1 MNSILDYEKLVYK
14 IIRKYSYNQ
23 NDLEDL
29 YQVGMIALDKAC
41 KNYDKNSNC
50 QFSTYAYLYIKGEV
64 LKYIRENKVIKVSK
78 DTIKL
83 NSLIN
88 KTKDSLEQHYGRSV
102 SLEEIASFLE
112 IPLEKVNDT
121 IISNEYVKSL
131 EYTLNEEGKELNLYD
146 TYGYYEKELSEDIMD
161 LRSELNN
168 LDDFD
173 KRLIDL
179 RYYKGMTQQEVS
191 RCLGMSQVQVS
202 RKENKIL
209 TKLNSKL
216 SV

>member
-1 MNSILDYEKLVYK
+1 MNTILDYEKLVYK
-14 IIRKYSYNQ
+14 IIRRYSYNM
-23 NDLEDL
+23 NDIDDL
-29 YQVGMIALDKAC
+29 YQVGMIALDKAL
-41 KNYDKNSNC
+41 KNYNKDLNC

-83 NSLIN
+83 NTLIN
-88 KTKDSLEQHYGRSV
+88 KTKDYLEQKYSRSV
-102 SLEEIASFLE
+102 SLNEIASFLE
-112 IPLEKVNDT
+112 IPIEKVSDT

-131 EYTLNEEGKELNLYD
+131 EYTLNEEGKDLNLYD
-146 TYGYYEKELSEDIMD
+146 TYGYEEKDLDENILD
-161 LRSELNN
+161 LRDELNK

-173 KRLIDL
+173 RKLINL
-179 RYYKGMTQQEVS
+179 RYYRGLTQQETS
-191 RCLGMSQVQVS
+191 EELGLSQVQIS

-209 TKLNSKL
+209 TKLNSRL

>member
-14 IIRKYSYNQ
+14 IIRRYSYNQ

-41 KNYDKNSNC
+41 KNYDKSSNC

-88 KTKDSLEQHYGRSV
+88 KTKDYLEQHYGRSV

-112 IPLEKVNDT
+112 IPIEKVNDT

-146 TYGYYEKELSEDIMD
+146 TYGYCEKELNEDIMD
-161 LRSELNN
+161 LRNELNT

-191 RCLGMSQVQVS
+191 KCLGMSQVQVS

-209 TKLNSKL
+209 TKLNSRL
-216 SV
+216 SA

>member
-1 MNSILDYEKLVYK
+1 MNTILDYEKLVYK
-14 IIRKYSYNQ
+14 IIRRYSYNM
-23 NDLEDL
+23 NDIDDL
-29 YQVGMIALDKAC
+29 YQVGMIALDKAL
-41 KNYDKNSNC
+41 KNYNKELNC

-83 NSLIN
+83 NTLIN
-88 KTKDSLEQHYGRSV
+88 KTKDYLEQKYSRSV
-102 SLEEIASFLE
+102 SLNEIASFLE
-112 IPLEKVNDT
+112 IPIEKISDT

-131 EYTLNEEGKELNLYD
+131 EYTLNEEGKDLNLYD
-146 TYGYYEKELSEDIMD
+146 TYGYEEKDLDENILD
-161 LRSELNN
+161 LRDELNK

-173 KRLIDL
+173 RKLINL
-179 RYYKGMTQQEVS
+179 RYYRGLTQQETS
-191 RCLGMSQVQVS
+191 EELGLSQVQIS

-209 TKLNSKL
+209 TKLNSRL

>member
-14 IIRKYSYNQ
+14 IIRRYSYNQ

-64 LKYIRENKVIKVSK
+64 LKFIRENKVIKVSK

-88 KTKDSLEQHYGRSV
+88 KTKDYLEQRYCRSV

-146 TYGYYEKELSEDIMD
+146 TYGYYEKEIDEDIMD

-191 RCLGMSQVQVS
+191 QELGMSQVQVS

-216 SV
+216 SA

>member
-1 MNSILDYEKLVYK
+1 MNTILDYEKLVYK
-14 IIRKYSYNQ
+14 IIRKYSYNT
-23 NDLEDL
+23 NDIEDL
-29 YQVGMIALDKAC
+29 YQVGMIALDKAL
-41 KNYDKNSNC
+41 KNYNKELNC

-83 NSLIN
+83 NTLIN
-88 KTKDSLEQHYGRSV
+88 KAKDYLEQKYSRSV
-102 SLEEIASFLE
+102 SLNEIASFLE
-112 IPLEKVNDT
+112 IPIEKVSDT

-131 EYTLNEEGKELNLYD
+131 EYTLNEEGKDLNLYD
-146 TYGYYEKELSEDIMD
+146 TYGYEEKELNENILD
-161 LRSELNN
+161 LRDELNK

-173 KRLIDL
+173 RKLINL
-179 RYYKGMTQQEVS
+179 RYYRGLTQQETS
-191 RCLGMSQVQVS
+191 EELGLSQVQIS

-209 TKLNSKL
+209 TKLNSRL

>member
-1 MNSILDYEKLVYK
+1 MNTILDYEKLVYK
-14 IIRKYSYNQ
+14 IIRRYSYNI
-23 NDLEDL
+23 NDIEDL
-29 YQVGMIALDKAC
+29 YQVGMIALDKAL
-41 KNYDKNSNC
+41 KNYNKDSNC

-83 NSLIN
+83 NALIN
-88 KTKDSLEQHYGRSV
+88 KTKDYLEQKYSRTV
-102 SLEEIASFLE
+102 SIDEIASFLE
-112 IPLEKVNDT
+112 IPVEKVSDT

-146 TYGYYEKELSEDIMD
+146 TYGYNEKELNEDIMD
-161 LRSELNN
+161 LREELSK
-168 LDDFD
+168 LDEFD
-173 KRLIDL
+173 RRLIDL
-179 RYYKGMTQQEVS
+179 RYYRGLTQQETS
-191 RCLGMSQVQVS
+191 KELGISQVQIS

-209 TKLNSKL
+209 TKLNSRL

>member
-1 MNSILDYEKLVYK
+1 MNTILDYEKLVYK
-14 IIRKYSYNQ
+14 IIRRYSYNI
-23 NDLEDL
+23 NDIEDL
-29 YQVGMIALDKAC
+29 YQVGMIALDKAL
-41 KNYDKNSNC
+41 KNYNKDSNC

-83 NSLIN
+83 NALIN
-88 KTKDSLEQHYGRSV
+88 KTKDYLEQKYSRTV
-102 SLEEIASFLE
+102 SIDEIASFLE
-112 IPLEKVNDT
+112 IPVEKVSDT

-146 TYGYYEKELSEDIMD
+146 TYGYNEKELNEDIMD
-161 LRSELNN
+161 LREELSK
-168 LDDFD
+168 LDEFD
-173 KRLIDL
+173 KKLINL
-179 RYYKGMTQQEVS
+179 RYYRGLTQQETS
-191 RCLGMSQVQVS
+191 KELGISQVQIS

-209 TKLNSKL
+209 TKLNSRL